1 VGVLRGRLLMCLLYG
16 IAGDVVLFLFML
28 FLGANF
34 VR

>member
-16 IAGDVVLFLFML
+16 IAGDAVLFLFML